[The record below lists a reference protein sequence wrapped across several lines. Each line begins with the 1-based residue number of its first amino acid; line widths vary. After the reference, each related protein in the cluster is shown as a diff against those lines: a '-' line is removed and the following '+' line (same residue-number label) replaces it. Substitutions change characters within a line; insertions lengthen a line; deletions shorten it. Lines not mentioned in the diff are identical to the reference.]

1 MKERIYVTYQI
12 HWYKMEDKLKKN
24 RVLGSLSFLYG
35 LIACAMSCHISV
47 QPKVEGIRQLPPIN
61 K

>member
-35 LIACAMSCHISV
+35 LIACAMSW
-47 QPKVEGIRQLPPIN
+47 KVEGIRQLPPIN